1 LFLRSR
7 SFIFPVNSRDPLYT
21 TTCDRGTPITTEV
34 PASTLSCRDLIPAL
48 GECADHLLT
57 SSLLLP
63 VWNIGRRTMS
73 PRPTIQS
80 EPGFTSGYAA
90 EPLQVRIGLWLG
102 PVSKHCLPLFM
113 LRRIFPNLPLAGGGA
128 RHYTAPL
135 RRHEI
140 VRESTTRKFPSDAL
154 LCCIGCEKR

>member
-80 EPGFTSGYAA
+80 EPGFTSGIRRGATTSPDRIVVGSSFEALSATFHATKNLSKPAA
-90 EPLQVRIGLWLG
+90 CRGGRSALHCTTAKARNCPRIYNAG
-102 PVSKHCLPLFM
+102 VSL
-113 LRRIFPNLPLAGGGA
+113 
-128 RHYTAPL
+128 
-135 RRHEI
+135 
-140 VRESTTRKFPSDAL
+140 
-154 LCCIGCEKR
+154 